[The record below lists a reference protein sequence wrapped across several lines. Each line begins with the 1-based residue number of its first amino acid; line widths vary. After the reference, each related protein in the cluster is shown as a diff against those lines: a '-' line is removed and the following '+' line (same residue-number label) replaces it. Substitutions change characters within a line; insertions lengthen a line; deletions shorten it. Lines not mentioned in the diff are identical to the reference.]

1 MCAPFVV
8 PAGIVTVMLDPP
20 PDGTGVGES
29 VPDRTVPVLA
39 SSSLNVTVW
48 PPTKAAMLPFSVVG
62 RLVTVVDE
70 LKLSEGDAT
79 VAEALWA
86 LSPPVQLDSVGAT
99 AYFQVTPGT
108 DDSVQVVADT
118 VPEHAL
124 PIVCAF
130 PFVS

>member
-1 MCAPFVV
+1 MV
-8 PAGIVTVMLDPP
+8 
-20 PDGTGVGES
+20 
-29 VPDRTVPVLA
+29 
-39 SSSLNVTVW
+39 
-48 PPTKAAMLPFSVVG
+48 PFSVVG

-70 LKLSEGDAT
+70 LKLSDGDAT
-79 VAEALWA
+79 VTEALWA

-99 AYFQVTPGT
+99 VYFQVPPGT

>member
-1 MCAPFVV
+1 
-8 PAGIVTVMLDPP
+8 ML
-20 PDGTGVGES
+20 
-29 VPDRTVPVLA
+29 
-39 SSSLNVTVW
+39 SLL
-48 PPTKAAMLPFSVVG
+48 TKLPLYQSFYHLGFPQMLPFSVVG

-70 LKLSEGDAT
+70 LKVSEGDAT
-79 VAEALWA
+79 VTEALWA

-99 AYFQVTPGT
+99 VYFQVPPGT